1 VKKSKLELKVLL
13 LQIMRPGE
21 NVVQTMRRLSG
32 KLPSVG
38 KNKKRIPRSQNGEA
52 LTALATE
59 TPDQKLA
66 NKLALE
72 KFSDITD
79 ELLSTGLSGVYDM
92 TYEAIENSAVQWEYR
107 GLDGV
112 IHGPFAPQ
120 TIAGWKAQGYFTGSS
135 AVMMRKVGV
144 VGKEWGPD
152 ANTVNS
158 NNFAG
163 ASSSSV
169 TGVAAESVIGK
180 VRFNL
185 DPDKASEPAA
195 KKAKTSIVKA
205 DDSTAQDLMDDLEN
219 DDDEEVESIPAQ
231 VPAAPVIVPVPDM
244 ANQQRGEWVSSDD
257 IDFETSVE
265 IEEKKEGVLEEDV
278 DDDEDVIR

>member
-1 VKKSKLELKVLL
+1 MKKSQLELKVLL

-32 KLPSVG
+32 KLPSAG
-38 KNKKRIPRSQNGEA
+38 KAKKRTPRNQNGE
-52 LTALATE
+52 TAASSVAE

-66 NKLALE
+66 NKVALE
-72 KFSDITD
+72 RFSDIAD

-92 TYEAIENSAVQWEYR
+92 SYEAIENSAVQWEYR

-112 IHGPFAPQ
+112 IHGPFNPQ
-120 TIAGWKAQGYFTGSS
+120 IIAAWKSQGYFSGPS

-152 ANTVNS
+152 PNTVNS
-158 NNFAG
+158 SAG

-169 TGVAAESVIGK
+169 PESVIGK

-185 DPDKASEPAA
+185 DSDTSSEPAA
-195 KKAKTSIVKA
+195 KKAKVSTEKT
-205 DDSTAQDLMDDLEN
+205 DDSTAQDLMDDLE
-219 DDDEEVESIPAQ
+219 DDDEVEES
-231 VPAAPVIVPVPDM
+231 VKIVPVPVPAVPEIIPDI
-244 ANQQRGEWVSSDD
+244 ADQRRGDWISSDD
-257 IDFETSVE
+257 VDFETSVE
-265 IEEKKEGVLEEDV
+265 MEEKKDGVQEEDV

>member
-1 VKKSKLELKVLL
+1 MKKSKLELKVLL

-32 KLPSVG
+32 KMPSAG
-38 KNKKRIPRSQNGEA
+38 KTKKRTPRSQNGEA
-52 LTALATE
+52 VTALATE

-66 NKLALE
+66 NKVALE
-72 KFSDITD
+72 RFSDITD

-112 IHGPFAPQ
+112 IHGPFAPE

-152 ANTVNS
+152 ASTSNS
-158 NNFAG
+158 STG
-163 ASSSSV
+163 ASSSSA
-169 TGVAAESVIGK
+169 TAAESVIGK

-185 DPDKASEPAA
+185 DPDKSSEPAA
-195 KKAKTSIVKA
+195 KKAKTSIEKA
-205 DDSTAQDLMDDLEN
+205 DGSSAQDLMNDLED
-219 DDDEEVESIPAQ
+219 DDDEVEESVKGTP
-231 VPAAPVIVPVPDM
+231 VPVAVPVPVPDIM
-244 ANQQRGEWVSSDD
+244 DQQRGEWISSDD
-257 IDFETSVE
+257 VDFETSVE
-265 IEEKKEGVLEEDV
+265 IEEKKEGVEEEDV
-278 DDDEDVIR
+278 DDDEDAIR

>member
-1 VKKSKLELKVLL
+1 VKKSKLELKALL

-32 KLPSVG
+32 KLPSAG
-38 KNKKRIPRSQNGEA
+38 KNKKRTPRSQNGEA
-52 LTALATE
+52 LTAVATE

-66 NKLALE
+66 NKIALE
-72 KFSDITD
+72 RFSDITD

-120 TIAGWKAQGYFTGSS
+120 TIASWKSQGYFTGSS

-158 NNFAG
+158 NISAG
-163 ASSSSV
+163 ASSSSAAATV
-169 TGVAAESVIGK
+169 TESVRGK
-180 VRFNL
+180 VRFIL
-185 DPDKASEPAA
+185 DPDKTSEPAA
-195 KKAKTSIVKA
+195 KKTKASIAKA
-205 DDSTAQDLMDDLEN
+205 DESSAQDLMDDLEE
-219 DDDEEVESIPAQ
+219 DDDEEVESIPVP
-231 VPAAPVIVPVPDM
+231 VPANPVIVPVPDM
-244 ANQQRGEWVSSDD
+244 ADQQRGEWVSSDD
-257 IDFETSVE
+257 VDFETSVE